1 MKSVF
6 DYLDYRDILK
16 DAFEEKKADTP
27 FFSYR
32 MMAEITGLTTSNVF
46 RVLNGEIHLPARCQS
61 RAVEFLGLTGRAAEY
76 FLLLISYA
84 RERRVKSR
92 REILEKAMS
101 LRDVARRELG
111 DRELAYLRDW
121 WVVAIRSLLEV
132 TDGRAIPADLSKRL
146 NPAVSEKNIAAAL
159 DLLKE
164 LGLVKKASSG
174 RLLLA
179 DPHLTAAGTERKGA
193 AVRHLQAQILGL
205 ATEALERYPRDERDI
220 STLTFAVDGH
230 AFRMVREIIRE
241 CRRQIQ
247 KQVEEVKRPDRVM
260 ELAVAFFPVAPAS
273 ESA

>member
-6 DYLDYRDILK
+6 DYLDYREILK
-16 DAFEEKKADTP
+16 DAFEEKKAETP

-132 TDGRAIPADLSKRL
+132 TDGRAIPSDLSKRL
-146 NPAVSEKNIAAAL
+146 NPAIPEKNVTAAL

-174 RLLLA
+174 RLVLA

-193 AVRHLQAQILGL
+193 AVRHLQAQILAL
-205 ATEALERYPRDERDI
+205 ASEALERYPRDERDI
-220 STLTFAVDGH
+220 STLTIAVDGQ
-230 AFRMVREIIRE
+230 AFRMIRETIRE

-260 ELAVAFFPVAPAS
+260 ELAVAFFPVAPAA